1 MIKILIALDG
11 SELSEQALLHG
22 AAIAQAFES
31 ELVLVRVLSSDETG
45 AHSAIDAIDW
55 QLRRRQVEAYL
66 ERRAEELK
74 ATGLNVSW
82 KLEEGRV
89 AERLCYC
96 AKQNKIDLIILGAFG
111 RSGISSFARGG
122 TAQKVISAAT
132 TSVLVAPPDKNAER
146 TGKLAYKRILVPVD
160 GSYSSQWAVKMA
172 SAIAEIHDAELIL
185 MQAIET
191 PELWT
196 AVPDARETRELRERI
211 IRTNRAEA
219 ERQLKMLMVTLPGNL
234 RVTSEVVVTDHV
246 PDAISQM
253 AESRDVS
260 LIVLSAHSDR
270 HTSGWHY
277 GPIPEFLLSHMDR
290 PVVVFRYGPDMATNN
305 FRSIYLPDNHANAG

>member
-22 AAIAQAFES
+22 AAIAYAFES
-31 ELVLVRVLSSDETG
+31 ELVLVRVLPIDETG
-45 AHSAIDAIDW
+45 APSAIDAIDW

-66 ERRAEELK
+66 ERRAQELK
-74 ATGLNVSW
+74 ATGFKVSW

-89 AERLCYC
+89 AERLCCC
-96 AKQNKIDLIILGAFG
+96 AKQNKIDLIVLGAFG

-132 TSVLVAPPDKNAER
+132 TSVLVAPPGKYSGR
-146 TGKLAYKRILVPVD
+146 TGDFAYKRILVPVD
-160 GSYSSQWAVKMA
+160 GSYGSQWVVKMA

-191 PELWT
+191 PELCT
-196 AVPDARETRELRERI
+196 GMPDARETRELRERI

-219 ERQLKMLMVTLPGNL
+219 ERQLKMLMVTLPSNL
-234 RVTSEVVVTDHV
+234 RVTSEVVVTGHV
-246 PDAISQM
+246 PDAINQM
-253 AESRDVS
+253 ADARDVS
-260 LIVLSAHSDR
+260 LIVLGAHSDQ

-290 PVVVFRYGPDMATNN
+290 PVVVFRHGSDVVTSN